1 MRYIR
6 ITSLQNPLVKEG
18 LKIKQ
23 KRSKYRHEAFIIDGH
38 HLIEMA
44 AASQA
49 ELRRVFFTEDFIS
62 KKEGQRI
69 LRQIYTKIRDKAAD
83 NLFVQTSRE
92 VLSKLSDTETPQG
105 ILAIAS
111 CNLTELKEIR
121 FKESPFLIVCDGI
134 QDAGNLGTIIRASDA
149 AGADGVIMLPN
160 TCDAFSQK
168 TIRATAGSIF
178 NIPIV
183 YSEIDN
189 LLEYINL
196 NKIRLYA
203 TDVHAGMPIY
213 KFDFKGPLAVVFGN
227 EARGVSE
234 KLKKAADGLANI
246 PIIGK
251 AESLNVAMAASIFLY
266 ELVRQR
272 KYSY

>member
-1 MRYIR
+1 MRYIK
-6 ITSLQNPLVKEG
+6 ITSLQNPLVKEV

-69 LRQIYTKIRDKAAD
+69 LRHVYTKIRDKAAD

-121 FKESPFLIVCDGI
+121 FKGSPFLIVCDGI

-149 AGADGVIMLPN
+149 AGADGVIMLPD

-203 TDVHAGMPIY
+203 TDVHASMPIY

-234 KLKKAADGLANI
+234 RLKKAADGLANI